1 MFLLCIWVVVV
12 SYSFS
17 MGKWRTVPEPETR
30 ASHAVCDAAV
40 ILIPKA

>member
-12 SYSFS
+12 PYSFS

-30 ASHAVCDAAV
+30 TSLMECVM
-40 ILIPKA
+40 LL